1 MKNNIDTKYLA
12 LSVISFAIVYG
23 LMAGHLQQLI
33 QFEDVLNEIAMAGLM
48 TMLGIGSLF
57 AAFEKSEK

>member
-1 MKNNIDTKYLA
+1 MKNNIGTKYLA
-12 LSVISFAIVYG
+12 LSAISFAIVYG
-23 LMAGHLQQLI
+23 LMTGHVQRVI